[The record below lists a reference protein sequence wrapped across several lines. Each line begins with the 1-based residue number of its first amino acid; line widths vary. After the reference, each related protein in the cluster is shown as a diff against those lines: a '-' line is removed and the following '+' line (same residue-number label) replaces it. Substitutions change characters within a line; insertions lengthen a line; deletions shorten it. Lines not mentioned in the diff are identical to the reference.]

1 MIDFYESIVQLKSEL
16 LAIVALLLFG
26 FQTVTSYIDHKTV
39 LINENFEITVFL
51 SVLSQAEQQKI
62 TKKKKRR
69 KEKINKFLSR
79 LSGEK
84 QEEQQLFG
92 GGCDHLKCRRRAW

>member
-26 FQTVTSYIDHKTV
+26 FQTVTSYIDQKTV

-51 SVLSQAEQQKI
+51 SV
-62 TKKKKRR
+62 
-69 KEKINKFLSR
+69 
-79 LSGEK
+79 
-84 QEEQQLFG
+84 
-92 GGCDHLKCRRRAW
+92 

>member
-26 FQTVTSYIDHKTV
+26 FQTVTSYIDQKTV

-51 SVLSQAEQQKI
+51 SVLSQAEQRKI
-62 TKKKKRR
+62 RKKKEGKR
-69 KEKINKFLSR
+69 KLTNFFLV
-79 LSGEK
+79 
-84 QEEQQLFG
+84 
-92 GGCDHLKCRRRAW
+92 